1 MNTPDMLFY
10 SRECPMC
17 KNLFLLLKSENML
30 TRFKLICV
38 DNILDKIPKTITKVP
53 TLILSNINQPLVAEQ
68 IFLWIKASKEIKSEK
83 KIENI
88 YDPYIDHNNSYTHVT
103 KDNDKTNLYE
113 LDGKNDFIFT
123 PPEKSK
129 INDTEQIKYVNNVNN
144 IRNEQTSY
152 FSKIFLNDQLSAVKK
167 YEDEIKNITKTRK
180 F

>member
-1 MNTPDMLFY
+1 MNTPDILFY

-53 TLILSNINQPLVAEQ
+53 TLILSTMNQPLVAEQ

-83 KIENI
+83 KTDNL
-88 YDPYIDHNNSYTHVT
+88 YDPFTDYNNSFTHVT
-103 KDNDKTNLYE
+103 EDDDKTKFYE
-113 LDGKNDFIFT
+113 LNTNSDFIFT

-129 INDTEQIKYVNNVNN
+129 INNLEQIKYVNNVNN

-167 YEDEIKNITKTRK
+167 YENEVKYCRK
-180 F
+180 